1 MKNVDGGFLSS
12 QLDPYA
18 VLAALGVVD
27 ADAVTPVMG
36 GLDAALFRVERG
48 SETWALRVFAAG
60 RERQRTFE
68 TLVMLHASEGGV
80 PVPAIRAAGISAERP
95 ALLMDWLPGRTVADA
110 IIDEPSLAE
119 PLGLAAGR
127 TLAEIHAIQPP
138 RIVLERPW
146 LAWFPIPDPLGRALA
161 SVAGPPRLLH
171 LDYHPLN
178 LLTDGATMTGV
189 LDWANAAA
197 GDQRAD
203 LARTITILRFATG
216 ELPSDLQS
224 ALAVFERGL
233 LDGYEGAAGPLT
245 NLPLFLAWAG
255 HCLLHD
261 LAERLTAE
269 QRAAVIAWTGERE
282 REAGVF

>member
-1 MKNVDGGFLSS
+1 MSSSVDPHAILT
-12 QLDPYA
+12 
-18 VLAALGVVD
+18 ALGVVD
-27 ADAVTPVMG
+27 VGSALPILG
-36 GLDAALFRVERG
+36 GRDVALFRVEQG
-48 SETWALRVFAAG
+48 TATSALRVYAPG
-60 RERQRTFE
+60 RERQCRFE
-68 TLVMLHASEGGV
+68 IQVMQHGAASGL
-80 PVPAIRAAGISAERP
+80 PVPKVRTAGLWNDRP
-95 ALLMDWLPGRTVADA
+95 ALLMEWLPGRTIADA
-110 IIDEPSLAE
+110 MNDDPSLAG
-119 PLGLAAGR
+119 PLGTAAGR
-127 TLAEIHAIQPP
+127 MLAQIHAIQPP
-138 RIVLERPW
+138 RIVQARPW
-146 LAWFPIPDPLGRALA
+146 LAWVPIPEPLERALA
-161 SVAGPPRLLH
+161 AASEPPRLLH

-178 LLTDGATMTGV
+178 LLTDGATITGV

-261 LAERLTAE
+261 LAERLTAA